1 LHLDWTF
8 NLQIFVTYMMLFEES
23 GLSPDIIKAVKEL
36 GFESLTP
43 IQEKTI
49 PHILNSNQDVI
60 ASAQTGTGKTAA
72 FGLPIIE
79 KIEDSS
85 RHTQVLILA
94 PTRELA
100 IQIAE
105 EMANYSKY
113 LKKLNIVAVYGGA
126 NIVPQIDKL
135 KNNPHVVIGT
145 PGRTLDL
152 IKRKKLSLA
161 HLDYLVLDEAD
172 EMLSMGFTEDLDEIL
187 SHAPSEKQTLL
198 FSATLPTQIKS
209 LAKKYMEDPISISTG
224 AVNKSA
230 DNVKNVF
237 YKVQNK
243 EKYEVLRRCIDLE
256 KEFYG
261 IIFCRT
267 RRETGEIANQLIN
280 DGFKA
285 DALHGDLSQA
295 QRDHVMDKFRK
306 KIIHLLVA
314 TDVAARGI
322 DVEDLT
328 HVVHYQLPD
337 DLEVFIHRSG
347 RTGRAGKSGISISL
361 INKREI
367 SRIKMLENKLK
378 KEFTPLSIPNA
389 NDVFT
394 AKLLRVASRI
404 KEAIPNPSSNKLF
417 LETFSSA
424 FENLSKEDILE
435 RLLALE
441 VNTSLGSSN
450 YISEKEEDDSDYR
463 DRGEQ
468 RRSRSSDSNF
478 TRLFINIGKR
488 QKINPGSLIQLI
500 NSVSDGEDF
509 PIGKIEIEGGFSFI
523 EVPHNI
529 ASKAI
534 DLLHNSKYKGLT
546 LSIEE
551 SKSKISKTKREFTSK
566 KETTKK
572 TLLPSQPTRR
582 KERKRRSYN

>member
-1 LHLDWTF
+1 LCWDWTF
-8 NLQIFVTYMMLFEES
+8 NPEIFVIYMMLFEES

-36 GFESLTP
+36 GFEKLTP

-79 KIEDSS
+79 KLEDSS
-85 RHTQVLILA
+85 KHTQVLVLA

-105 EMANYSKY
+105 EMTNYSKY

-152 IKRKKLSLA
+152 INRKKLSLS

-187 SHAPSEKQTLL
+187 SHAPQEKQTLL
-198 FSATLPTQIKS
+198 FSATLPTQIKT
-209 LAKKYMEDPISISTG
+209 LAKKYMQDPISISTG

-230 DNVKNVF
+230 DNVKNVY

-295 QRDHVMDKFRK
+295 QRDHVMDKFRRK
-306 KIIHLLVA
+306 VIHLLVA

-322 DVEDLT
+322 DVDDLT

-361 INKREI
+361 INKKET

-378 KEFTPLSIPNA
+378 QVFTSLAIPNA

-394 AKLLRVASRI
+394 AKLLRVATRI
-404 KEAIPNPSSNKLF
+404 KEATPDPKSNQLF
-417 LETFSSA
+417 LETFAHSFA
-424 FENLSKEDILE
+424 DMSKEDILE

-441 VNTSLGSSN
+441 VSSSLGSTSMV
-450 YISEKEEDDSDYR
+450 SFKEEEEDRRGGDSR
-463 DRGEQ
+463 RKRGDNEE
-468 RRSRSSDSNF
+468 F
-478 TRLFINIGKR
+478 TRLFVNIGKR
-488 QKINPGSLIQLI
+488 QKINPGSLIQLF
-500 NSVSDGEDF
+500 NSVSDGENF

-523 EVPHNI
+523 EVPHHI
-529 ASKAI
+529 ANKAI
-534 DLLHNSKYKGLT
+534 ELLHNSKYKGLT

-551 SKSKISKTKREFTSK
+551 SRSKLPKAKRDFAPK
-566 KETTKK
+566 KETIKK
-572 TLLPSQPTRR
+572 SLLPSQPTRR
-582 KERKRRSYN
+582 KERKRRSYNA

>member
-1 LHLDWTF
+1 LRWDWTF
-8 NLQIFVTYMMLFEES
+8 NPEIFVIDMMLFEES

-36 GFESLTP
+36 GFEKLTP

-79 KIEDSS
+79 KLEDSS
-85 RHTQVLILA
+85 KHTQVLVLA

-105 EMANYSKY
+105 EMTNYSKY

-126 NIVPQIDKL
+126 SIVPQMDKL

-152 IKRKKLSLA
+152 IKRKKLSLSN
-161 HLDYLVLDEAD
+161 LDYLVLDEAD

-187 SHAPSEKQTLL
+187 SHAPQEKQTLL
-198 FSATLPTQIKS
+198 FSATLPTQIKT
-209 LAKKYMEDPISISTG
+209 LAKKYMQDPISISTG

-230 DNVKNVF
+230 DNVKNVY

-295 QRDHVMDKFRK
+295 QRDHVMDKFRRK
-306 KIIHLLVA
+306 VIHLLVA

-322 DVEDLT
+322 DVDDLT

-361 INKREI
+361 INKKET

-378 KEFTPLSIPNA
+378 QEFTSMPIPNA

-394 AKLLRVASRI
+394 AKLLRVATRI
-404 KEAIPNPSSNKLF
+404 KEATPDPKSNKLF
-417 LETFSSA
+417 LETFAHS
-424 FENLSKEDILE
+424 FQDMSKEDILE

-441 VNTSLGSSN
+441 VNSSLGSTSL
-450 YISEKEEDDSDYR
+450 ISYKEEEEDKRGGESR
-463 DRGEQ
+463 RKRGENE
-468 RRSRSSDSNF
+468 DF
-478 TRLFINIGKR
+478 TRLFVNIGKR
-488 QKINPGSLIQLI
+488 QKINPGSLIQLF
-500 NSVSDGEDF
+500 NSVSDGENF

-523 EVPHNI
+523 EVPHHI
-529 ASKAI
+529 ANKAI
-534 DLLHNSKYKGLT
+534 ELLHNSKYKGLT
-546 LSIEE
+546 LSIEASR
-551 SKSKISKTKREFTSK
+551 SKMTKAKKEFTPK
-566 KETTKK
+566 KESVKR

-582 KERKRRSYN
+582 KERKRRSYNS

>member
-1 LHLDWTF
+1 LRWDWTF
-8 NLQIFVTYMMLFEES
+8 NPEIFVIDMMLFEES

-36 GFESLTP
+36 GFEKLTP

-79 KIEDSS
+79 KLEDSS
-85 RHTQVLILA
+85 KHTQVLVLA

-105 EMANYSKY
+105 EMTNYSKY

-126 NIVPQIDKL
+126 SIVPQMDKL

-152 IKRKKLSLA
+152 IKRKKLSLSN
-161 HLDYLVLDEAD
+161 LDYLVLDEAD

-187 SHAPSEKQTLL
+187 SHAPQEKQTLL
-198 FSATLPTQIKS
+198 FSATLPTQIKT
-209 LAKKYMEDPISISTG
+209 LAKKYMQDPISISTG

-230 DNVKNVF
+230 DNVKNVY

-295 QRDHVMDKFRK
+295 QRDHVMDKFRRK
-306 KIIHLLVA
+306 VIHLLVA

-322 DVEDLT
+322 DVDDLT

-361 INKREI
+361 INKKET

-378 KEFTPLSIPNA
+378 QEFTSLPIPNA

-394 AKLLRVASRI
+394 AKLLRVATRI
-404 KEAIPNPSSNKLF
+404 KEATPDPKSNKLF
-417 LETFSSA
+417 LETFAHS
-424 FENLSKEDILE
+424 FQDMSKEDILE

-441 VNTSLGSSN
+441 VNSSLGSTSL
-450 YISEKEEDDSDYR
+450 ISYKEEEEDKRGGESR
-463 DRGEQ
+463 RKRGENE
-468 RRSRSSDSNF
+468 DF
-478 TRLFINIGKR
+478 TRLFVNIGKR
-488 QKINPGSLIQLI
+488 QKINPGSLIQLF
-500 NSVSDGEDF
+500 NSVSDGENF

-523 EVPHNI
+523 EVPHHI
-529 ASKAI
+529 ANKAI
-534 DLLHNSKYKGLT
+534 ELLHNSKYKGLT
-546 LSIEE
+546 LSIEASR
-551 SKSKISKTKREFTSK
+551 SKMTKAKKEFTPK
-566 KETTKK
+566 KESVKR

-582 KERKRRSYN
+582 KERKRRSYNS